1 MTVRTRAHRSY
12 PRFEGVGSGGVR
24 CHAEGMDLQE
34 RVRRLAAAG
43 GDLSSVRAGLDRALR
58 LSVPYDVASIAT
70 VDPAT
75 MLWTSCYISG
85 LPAGGEAERERVI
98 YDIEFAG
105 DDINGYTELANTGRL
120 VGRLH
125 HDTGGDL
132 SEVRRYR
139 ELLCQFDM
147 IDEMRIMLASR
158 DMFWGSLTLYRL
170 APHPPFSE
178 RDESV
183 VRSAIGSMADL
194 FRLAMLRAAVE
205 NPGTLDRPPGML
217 LVDPE
222 GRITVASGAAQ
233 EWIDAIDDRE
243 RIPSVIRSV
252 ASAASGGDGLA
263 HAALP
268 SPSGQ
273 WVLLHASPLAGEVK
287 GVGIILEEARPAVLS
302 EVIASAHGLTPR
314 EREIT
319 ALAAQGRSTKQI
331 ALALGI
337 SPFTVQD
344 HLKAVFAKVG
354 VQSRAELVAALYV
367 QHYEPRRETGST
379 PGPYG
384 WYLDDVATA

>member
-1 MTVRTRAHRSY
+1 MTVKSPARSSY
-12 PRFEGVGSGGVR
+12 PRILGVGSWGIG
-24 CHAEGMDLQE
+24 CHALGMDLQG
-34 RVRRLAAAG
+34 RVRRLAATG
-43 GDLSSVRAGLDRALR
+43 GDLSSVRAGLDRVLR
-58 LSVPYDVASIAT
+58 QSLMYDIASIAT
-70 VDPAT
+70 LDPAT
-75 MLWTSCYISG
+75 MLWTSCFVSG
-85 LPAGGEAERERVI
+85 LPPGGEAERERVI
-98 YDIEFAG
+98 YGIEFAG
-105 DDINGYTELANTGRL
+105 DDINGYAELANSGRL

-125 HDTGGDL
+125 HDTGGD
-132 SEVRRYR
+132 VTKARRYR
-139 ELLCQFDM
+139 ELLGQFGM
-147 IDEMRIMLASR
+147 TDEMRVMLSSR
-158 DMFWGSLTLYRL
+158 NMVWGSLTLYRL
-170 APHPPFSE
+170 EPNPPFSD

-183 VRSAIGSMADL
+183 VRAALTCMADL

-205 NPGTLDRPPGML
+205 NPGGVERPPGML

-233 EWIDAIDDRE
+233 EWMDAIDDRD
-243 RIPSVIRSV
+243 RVPSVVRSV
-252 ASAASGGDGLA
+252 AAAAGAGDGLA

-268 SPSGQ
+268 TPSGQ
-273 WVLLHASPLAGEVK
+273 WVLLHASPLAGDSE
-287 GVGIILEEARPAVLS
+287 GVGVIIEEARPAVLS
-302 EVIASAHGLTPR
+302 EVIAGAHGLTTR

-367 QHYEPRRETGST
+367 QHYEPRREAGST

>member
-1 MTVRTRAHRSY
+1 
-12 PRFEGVGSGGVR
+12 
-24 CHAEGMDLQE
+24 MDLQE

-43 GDLSSVRAGLDRALR
+43 GDLSSVRAGLDRVLR
-58 LSVPYDVASIAT
+58 QSVGYDFAAIAT
-70 VDPAT
+70 LDPAT
-75 MLWTSCYISG
+75 MLSTSCYISG
-85 LPAGGEAERERVI
+85 LAAGGEAERERVI

-105 DDINGYTELANTGRL
+105 DDINGYSELANSGRL

-125 HDTGGDL
+125 HDSGGDL
-132 SEVRRYR
+132 SKVRRYR
-139 ELLCQFDM
+139 ELFCRFDLT
-147 IDEMRIMLASR
+147 DEMRVMLPSR
-158 DMFWGSLTLYRL
+158 DMFWGSLTLYRTM
-170 APHPPFSE
+170 PNPPFSA

-183 VRSAIGSMADL
+183 VRSALGSMADL
-194 FRLAMLRAAVE
+194 FRLAMLRAAV
-205 NPGTLDRPPGML
+205 NHPGSLDRPPGML
-217 LVDPE
+217 LVAPD
-222 GRITVASGAAQ
+222 GRITVTSGAAQ
-233 EWIDAIDDRE
+233 EWIDAIDDRD

-252 ASAASGGDGLA
+252 AAAAAAGDGLA

-273 WVLLHASPLAGEVK
+273 WVLLHGSPLVGGAE
-287 GVGIILEEARPAVLS
+287 GVGIIIEEARPAVLS
-302 EVIASAHGLTPR
+302 EVIARAHGLTPR

-319 ALAAQGRSTKQI
+319 ALAAQGRSTKHI

-354 VQSRAELVAALYV
+354 VQSRAELVASLYL
-367 QHYEPRRETGST
+367 QHYEPRRVTGSI